1 MATVGWDAGRKKTL
15 TIAQAAQNSDVLNL
29 GSEGVREGYIIGI
42 LNPATLTGTVTVEV
56 CDTATGTFRT
66 LQSNALDVALPVAKA
81 VVLDPFPFPFM
92 RLHSSGAEAAAR
104 SFVIQ
109 AHSAR

>member
-1 MATVGWDAGRKKTL
+1 MATVSWDQGRKKTL
-15 TIAQAAQNSDVLNL
+15 TIAQAAQNSDVLSM
-29 GSEGVREGYIIGI
+29 GSAGTREGYIVGI

-56 CDTATGTFRT
+56 CDTEAGTFRT
-66 LQSNALDVALPVAKA
+66 LQSDAVDITLAVGKA
-81 VVLDPFPFPFM
+81 AVLDPFPFPFM
-92 RLHSSGAEAAAR
+92 RLHSTLAEAAAR

>member
-29 GSEGVREGYIIGI
+29 GSQGVREGYIIGI

-56 CDTATGTFRT
+56 CDSATGTFRT
-66 LQSNALDVALPVAKA
+66 LQSNGVDVTLAVTKA
-81 VVLDPFPFPFM
+81 VVLDPFPFSFM
-92 RLHSSGAEAAAR
+92 RIHSGSAEAAAR
-104 SFVIQ
+104 SFIIQ